1 MEKLGLAAEQEYEGK
16 KLRTIGIFS
25 KNRLEWVLTDMA
37 CWMTST
43 TSVPFF
49 EALGEDGIC
58 HVADEAQ
65 FTTIFLSIDGIWKI
79 ADLKKKGK
87 LPTLKN
93 IVCFD
98 EIPEE
103 IKEKTDL
110 NYICFKEIIEM
121 GKKETDVPL
130 KDCQEDDIFTLCYTS
145 GSSGIPKGAI
155 VLHGPFKDACLSFG
169 QHLQRNN
176 AGPGT
181 TLISYLS
188 LAHMYERCIIWII
201 IMFGF
206 REGFYHGVI
215 SELRDDIAACKP
227 NFFTGV
233 PRIYCRFYEQMM
245 KNINSLKGFKG
256 QLVHAALKA
265 KMAYYK
271 QTGKVRHPLYD
282 KLVFNKFRESFG
294 GRIDTM
300 LACAAPLDTVIAEHL
315 RALVCAHLIQG
326 FAQTEANASISL
338 SDISDTDSS
347 STGPP
352 APHQKVK
359 VVDIPEMG
367 YLSTDVINGIPAPR
381 GEVCVKGSMV
391 PGYFKNPEKTAE
403 LIDSDGWMHTG
414 DVALITPNGCLK
426 IIDRRKNIFKLQ
438 QGEYVAPEKIENV
451 LSHSPWV
458 HQILIYGNGY
468 QNYLVAIV
476 VPAEHT
482 VMNWAKENGVKGSF
496 EELCQ
501 NKQLNSTILKNL
513 TGLGREKKLV
523 GFEIA
528 KKIYL
533 MAKPLTVESGALT
546 SLLKVKRQLVAK
558 MYEDVFNKLYEQP
571 LIYD

>member
-256 QLVHAALKA
+256 QLVQAALKA
-265 KMAYYK
+265 KMAHYK
-271 QTGKVRHPLYD
+271 LTGSVKHPIYD

-294 GRIDTM
+294 GNLDII
-300 LACAAPLDTVIAEHL
+300 LSGSAPLDGVVADRLKILLSAYIIH
-315 RALVCAHLIQG
+315 G
-326 FAQTEANASISL
+326 YGQTETNSPISL
-338 SDISDTDSS
+338 SYIDDTDSF

-352 APHQKVK
+352 VAGFAVK

-367 YLSTDVINGIPAPR
+367 YLSTDTINGISTPR
-381 GEVCVKGSMV
+381 GELCARGPVI
-391 PGYFKNPEKTAE
+391 PGYFKDPERTAE
-403 LIDSDGWMHTG
+403 LFDADGWLHTG

-426 IIDRRKNIFKLQ
+426 IIDRKKNIFKLQ
-438 QGEYVAPEKIENV
+438 QGEYVAPEKIENIINN
-451 LSHSPWV
+451 SPWV
-458 HQILIYGNGY
+458 NQMFVYGNSY
-468 QNYLVAIV
+468 QNYIVAIV
-476 VPAEHT
+476 VPLEHM
-482 VMNWAKENGVKGSF
+482 VMKWAKDNNVKGSF
-496 EELCQ
+496 EELCR
-501 NKQLNSTILKNL
+501 NKQLNRVILKNL
-513 TGLGREKKLV
+513 TDLSRENKLV
-523 GFEIA
+523 GFEIV
-528 KKIYL
+528 KKIHL
-533 MAKPLTVESGALT
+533 MAEPMTVESGALT
-546 SLLKVKRQLVAK
+546 PTMKLKRPVIAK
-558 MYEDVFNKLYEQP
+558 MYEDIFNRLYELP
-571 LIYD
+571 LVSN